1 MKLLLENWREYLNE
15 EQRPLQEQEF
25 DQFFNEHFAIIDEG
39 IIEDVVNAGRRV
51 KDTVVNVIDDM
62 KDWAHEEIVDFV
74 KYMGNKFK
82 QFIEALKAKGIFKK
96 YRARA
101 EMNAVNVLMT
111 NKHID
116 LAVMVFT
123 ALAKLTGGFIVDKVA
138 KTPEIIDRVLAF
150 LETPLDSFKELV
162 GDTSDIVAMVKKF
175 IAYRQDLG
183 THAAKLGAW
192 DDFGGLAEKLGGYG
206 Q

>member
-1 MKLLLENWREYLNE
+1 MKHELIMENWRGYLNE
-15 EQRPLQEQEF
+15 EQRALQEQEF
-25 DQFFNEHFAIIDEG
+25 DQFFNEHFTIIDEG

-96 YRARA
+96 YRARV
-101 EMNAVNVLMT
+101 EMNAVSLLMT

-123 ALAKLTGGFIVDKVA
+123 ALAKLTGGFIVDKV
-138 KTPEIIDRVLAF
+138 KKIPEIIEKVLAF
-150 LETPLDSFKELV
+150 LENPLSTFKELV
-162 GDTSDIVAMVKKF
+162 GDASDIVKMIQKF
-175 IAYRQDLG
+175 IEYRTDLG
-183 THAAKLGAW
+183 THAASMGAW
-192 DDFGGLAEKLGGYG
+192 DDFGGLAEKLGG
-206 Q
+206 